1 MSAEHQYS
9 RGVMSTVT
17 SLQNLYTGLTGND
30 SVLVTVSRSG
40 RGSSFP
46 GRGTVLLSAN
56 PGNTRAYKETDSK
69 PASVNIRHHM
79 VETRESRIEA
89 TFMNILELGENFTST
104 DFPLSSSFANF
115 SCERTFRNSSRTDF
129 ISYAANYLQFAVA
142 GLEVCGVQMFHVTQF
157 SKKCCGV
164 YVWSTIS
171 N

>member
-1 MSAEHQYS
+1 
-9 RGVMSTVT
+9 MSTVT

-56 PGNTRAYKETDSK
+56 PGKTRAYKETDSK

-79 VETRESRIEA
+79 VETGESRIEA

-115 SCERTFRNSSRTDF
+115 SYERTFSNS
-129 ISYAANYLQFAVA
+129 
-142 GLEVCGVQMFHVTQF
+142 
-157 SKKCCGV
+157 
-164 YVWSTIS
+164 
-171 N
+171 